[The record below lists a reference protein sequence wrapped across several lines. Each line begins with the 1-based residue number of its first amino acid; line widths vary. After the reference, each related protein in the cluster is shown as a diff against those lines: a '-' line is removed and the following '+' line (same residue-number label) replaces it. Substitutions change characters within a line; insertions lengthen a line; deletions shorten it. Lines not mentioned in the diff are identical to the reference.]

1 MSKAK
6 LIESG
11 GKYAGKKLTDIL
23 KRIKANKRAKVSK
36 EKFKKTFG
44 YDRTESVTVAG
55 KKYHHR
61 SSSGSGDKAAIVPV
75 KAQTRKGSSFKVH
88 KVRGKGSN
96 SLRGM
101 GSGRD
106 IGSSGSAESWRMD
119 MERLTNMP
127 SFNELRNSIFRK
139 KRKKRGGLSKFD
151 KGGYSE
157 ADYPSMYKS
166 GKKGKKPSLA
176 EQEKDTQDYDYGGF
190 DKNLDVV
197 EIPTFKRG
205 GDNMP
210 ARNKR
215 NFRPTEK
222 GAGMTK
228 AGVAAYRRANPG
240 SKLQTAVTGKVK
252 AGSKAAKR
260 RKSYCARSLGQLKR
274 ASAKTRNDP
283 NSRIRQ
289 ARRRW
294 KC

>member
-6 LIESG
+6 LIVSG
-11 GKYAGKKLTDIL
+11 GKYVGTKMKDVLKKIRHRQSAARSKKNAEKIGLGTKSI
-23 KRIKANKRAKVSK
+23 KRYQN
-36 EKFKKTFG
+36 
-44 YDRTESVTVAG
+44 VA
-55 KKYHHR
+55 
-61 SSSGSGDKAAIVPV
+61 SSGSGDKSAIVPV
-75 KAQTRKGSSFKVH
+75 RAQTKKGSSFKRH
-88 KVRGKGSN
+88 TLRGKGKSQYQVN
-96 SLRGM
+96 RQGTE
-101 GSGRD
+101 GSY
-106 IGSSGSAESWRMD
+106 ESWRSD
-119 MERLTNMP
+119 MERLTTMP
-127 SFNELRNSIFRK
+127 TQTQIERMLFK

-157 ADYPSMYKS
+157 ADFPKTYKS
-166 GKKGKKPSLA
+166 GEKSKKPSLA
-176 EQEKDTQDYDYGGF
+176 EQEGDTQDYNYGGF
-190 DKNLDVV
+190 DKSLDIV

-210 ARNKR
+210 ARNKK

-252 AGSKAAKR
+252 PGSKAAKR